1 MSNQSAAKKS
11 KEYVRPMPVTW
22 WLDRKTYFLFMVRE
36 LTCLFVGGY
45 ALFLLVLLG
54 QANDADAFAS
64 ILNSPLSVVLHLVA
78 LLMVLYHSITW
89 INLTPKVMVVW
100 RGEDRVSPKWI
111 AAANYVVWV
120 ALSLSIFGICW
131 KIAGT

>member
-1 MSNQSAAKKS
+1 
-11 KEYVRPMPVTW
+11 MPVTW
-22 WLDRKTYFLFMVRE
+22 WLNRKTYFLFMVRE

-54 QANDADAFAS
+54 QANDAVAFAAM
-64 ILNSPLSVVLHLVA
+64 LNSPLSVVLHLVA
-78 LLMVLYHSITW
+78 LLMVLYHSVTW

-100 RGEDRVSPKWI
+100 RGEDRVSPRWI
-111 AAANYVVWV
+111 AAANYVAWV
-120 ALSLSIFGICW
+120 ALSLLIFGICW